1 VLISCYNCQLLN
13 KPWHALD
20 DLLEG
25 SLRLLDIC
33 GIVQECLFRSKE
45 NMHVVLSV
53 IRRTGTGVEFI
64 IENENYLS
72 SRKNS
77 KGLMKFERNKK
88 PFDCFFFKKIQ

>member
-1 VLISCYNCQLLN
+1 
-13 KPWHALD
+13 
-20 DLLEG
+20 
-25 SLRLLDIC
+25 
-33 GIVQECLFRSKE
+33 
-45 NMHVVLSV
+45 MHVVQSV